1 MTTIAS
7 KLPTRLI
14 TREHAGRIFRTL
26 VASTAIALTL
36 SLPACAPA
44 PMEIQVR
51 SDLQRGRFPEARRA
65 LLPIVSDTSPAAQE
79 SREFLLNRM
88 RLGMVTLADGQ
99 PELAEPVM
107 FETFLQLRRQGIND
121 DATVEAGIFG
131 ESGVIFW
138 KGEPFEQAYAY
149 SSVAQNYAML
159 GQWDNARAAALNS
172 LFLLKNFGETTKGQ
186 RKSTE
191 DIARDAA
198 RAEKEHPGSYDEY
211 LKKAYR
217 PTKTNFALGY
227 MLAGCA
233 NWALGARDRDRAN
246 EAGEQFT
253 DAVAVLP
260 SLRPVTDAIVTG
272 NANTI
277 LVVEYGAGPEKSYR
291 EGNTALAV
299 FRQLTRS
306 DNQPL
311 TLRVNG
317 SNADNIPQACD
328 VNSLAADHMWNNFED
343 IRSFK
348 RVLGDV
354 LIAGGAVRAASR
366 QKIDGYDLAA
376 VAIGLLIRES
386 AKVDLRY
393 CDALPQRTYVAAINV
408 QNPDTS
414 AELSIPGDPAASIIL
429 HDLAP
434 PAANERLQLRTVR
447 LLSGGFPSP
456 LANANQL
463 IYANDF
469 STQQIAG
476 DDLPYILG
484 GTSVRIPTDETLTYY
499 QSRGRLT
506 NYTLVQ
512 LQNLYREEGLGWDAN
527 NPRIQNA
534 VHILDGGSSLIPP
547 LPGTTGYT
555 RLFYTPH
562 APYAPKSAALKAARA
577 ELGITDP
584 TTPEPS
590 RTERKRTERLN
601 KGDSR

>member
-1 MTTIAS
+1 
-7 KLPTRLI
+7 
-14 TREHAGRIFRTL
+14 
-26 VASTAIALTL
+26 
-36 SLPACAPA
+36 
-44 PMEIQVR
+44 MEVQLR
-51 SDLQRGRFPEARRA
+51 ADMQRGRFPEARRA

-79 SREFLLNRM
+79 SREFLLDRM

-99 PELAEPVM
+99 PELAEPVL

-149 SSVAQNYAML
+149 STIAQNYAML

-172 LFLLKNFGETTKGQ
+172 LFLLKNFGDSARGE

-191 DIARDAA
+191 DIAREAA
-198 RAEKEHPGSYDEY
+198 RAEKERPGSYDEY

-227 MLAGCA
+227 LLAGCA
-233 NWALGARDRDRAN
+233 NWALGGRDRDRAN
-246 EAGEQFT
+246 EARDQFA
-253 DAVAVLP
+253 DAATVLP
-260 SLRPVTDAIVTG
+260 ALRPVADAIVAG

-291 EGNTALAV
+291 DGNTALAV

-311 TLRVNG
+311 VLRVNG
-317 SNADNIPQACD
+317 TNTENIPQACD
-328 VNSLAADHMWNNFED
+328 VNALAADHMWNNFED

-354 LIAGGAVRAASR
+354 LIAGGTVRAASR

-376 VAIGLLIRES
+376 IAIGLLVRES

-393 CDALPQRTYVAAINV
+393 CDTLPQRTYLAAINV
-408 QNPDTS
+408 QGPGTRV
-414 AELSIPGDPAASIIL
+414 ELSIPGDPAASIVL

-434 PAANERLQLRTVR
+434 PPAGERLQLRTVR

-456 LANANQL
+456 LASANKL

-469 STQQIAG
+469 STQPTAG

-484 GTSVRIPTDETLTYY
+484 GSSVRVPTNDTLTYY
-499 QSRGRLT
+499 QSRGRLK

-527 NPRIQNA
+527 SPRIQNA
-534 VHILDGGSSLIPP
+534 VHVLDGGSSLIPP

-562 APYAPKSAALKAARA
+562 APYTPQSAALKSARA
-577 ELGITDP
+577 ELGLVGP
-584 TTPEPS
+584 TAPEPA
-590 RTERKRTERLN
+590 RADRKRTDPSR
-601 KGDSR
+601 KGVSR

>member
-1 MTTIAS
+1 
-7 KLPTRLI
+7 
-14 TREHAGRIFRTL
+14 
-26 VASTAIALTL
+26 
-36 SLPACAPA
+36 
-44 PMEIQVR
+44 MEIQLR
-51 SDLQRGRFPEARRA
+51 ADMQRGRFAEARRA

-79 SREFLLNRM
+79 SREFLLDRM

-99 PELAEPVM
+99 PELAEPVL

-149 SSVAQNYAML
+149 STIAQNYAML

-172 LFLLKNFGETTKGQ
+172 LFLLKNFGDTTKGE

-191 DIARDAA
+191 DIAREAA
-198 RAEKEHPGSYDEY
+198 RAEKERPGSYDEY

-227 MLAGCA
+227 LLAGCA

-246 EAGEQFT
+246 EAGEQFS
-253 DAVAVLP
+253 DAAAVLP
-260 SLRPVTDAIVTG
+260 SLRPVTDAIATDH
-272 NANTI
+272 ANTI

-291 EGNTALAV
+291 DGNTALAV

-306 DNQPL
+306 DGQPL
-311 TLRVNG
+311 TLRING
-317 SNADNIPQACD
+317 SNSANVPQACD
-328 VNSLAADHMWNNFED
+328 VNSLATDHMWNNFED
-343 IRSFK
+343 IRTFK
-348 RVLGDV
+348 RVLGDI
-354 LIAGGAVRAASR
+354 LIAGGTVRAASR

-376 VAIGLLIRES
+376 IAIGLLVRES

-393 CDALPQRTYVAAINV
+393 CDTLPQRTYVAAINV
-408 QNPDTS
+408 PGPGTTV
-414 AELSIPGDPAASIIL
+414 ELSVHGDPASAIVL

-434 PAANERLQLRTVR
+434 PPAGERLQLRTVR

-456 LANANQL
+456 LANADQL
-463 IYANDF
+463 LYGNVF
-469 STQQIAG
+469 STQQPPG

-484 GTSVRIPTDETLTYY
+484 GSSVRVPTDEALTYY
-499 QSRGRLT
+499 QSRGRLK

-512 LQNLYREEGLGWDAN
+512 LQNLYREEGLGWDPN

-534 VHILDGGSSLIPP
+534 VHVLDGGSSLIPP
-547 LPGTTGYT
+547 LAGTTGYT

-562 APYAPKSAALKAARA
+562 APYTPLSAALKAARA
-577 ELGITDP
+577 ELGIVDP
-584 TTPEPS
+584 PTPEPA
-590 RTERKRTERLN
+590 RTDPKRKGVPR
-601 KGDSR
+601 

>member
-1 MTTIAS
+1 M
-7 KLPTRLI
+7 I
-14 TREHAGRIFRTL
+14 TPRTSTESAPRRDRRWLAARAL
-26 VASTAIALTL
+26 VAGIALSA
-36 SLPACAPA
+36 SLAISGCAPP
-44 PMEIQVR
+44 PMKILLG
-51 SDLQRGRFPEARRA
+51 SDMQRGRFAEARRA
-65 LLPIVSDTSPAAQE
+65 LLPIVSDTSLAAQE
-79 SREFLLNRM
+79 SREFLLDRM
-88 RLGMVTLADGQ
+88 RLGMATLADGQ

-131 ESGVIFW
+131 ERGVIFW

-149 SSVAQNYAML
+149 ASIAQNYAML

-172 LFLLKNFGETTKGQ
+172 LFLLKNFGEKAGGQ

-191 DIARDAA
+191 DIAREAA
-198 RAEKEHPGSYDEY
+198 RSEKQRPGSYDEY

-227 MLAGCA
+227 LLAGCA

-246 EAGEQFT
+246 EAGEQFA
-253 DAVAVLP
+253 DAVEVLP
-260 SLRPVTDAIVTG
+260 SLRPVTDAIITG

-306 DNQPL
+306 DGQAL
-311 TLRVNG
+311 ALRING
-317 SNADNIPQACD
+317 LNTENVPQACD
-328 VNSLAADHMWNNFED
+328 VNALAADHMWNNFED

-366 QKIDGYDLAA
+366 QRIDGYDLAA

-393 CDALPQRTYVAAINV
+393 CDTLPQRVYVAAINV
-408 QNPDTS
+408 PGPGTNV
-414 AELSIPGDPAASIIL
+414 ELSVPGDPAASIVL

-434 PAANERLQLRTVR
+434 PLAGERLQLRSVR
-447 LLSGGFPSP
+447 LLSGGFSTP
-456 LANANQL
+456 LANAVSL
-463 IYANDF
+463 IYGNDY
-469 STQQIAG
+469 SAEHPPG

-484 GTSVRIPTDETLTYY
+484 GTSVRVPTDEALTYY
-499 QSRGRLT
+499 QSRGRLMD
-506 NYTLVQ
+506 YTLVR

-534 VHILDGGSSLIPP
+534 VHVLDGGSSMIPP
-547 LPGTTGYT
+547 VAGTTGYT
-555 RLFYTPH
+555 RLFYVPH
-562 APYAPKSAALKAARA
+562 GPYAPKSAALKAARA
-577 ELGITDP
+577 ELGIFDP
-584 TTPEPS
+584 TTPDPNRS
-590 RTERKRTERLN
+590 DTKRSKPWN
-601 KGDSR
+601 KGASR